1 MASAT
6 LLASAFGGV
15 LFGVLAD
22 RIGRARALT
31 LAILIYS
38 GFTGLTATATGVAGL
53 LVWRTLVG
61 TGMGGVW
68 SAGSVLVAE
77 SWPAEHRG
85 KAAGLMQSGWI
96 VSAAIFSPLNAQ
108 TVVFHVVP
116 QETVLARLHQ
126 AAHNNQ
132 ERENTLK
139 KLFEET
145 GCTGPLLEEQP
156 VKHVKIPNLI
166 CTLPGQADS
175 RILVTAHTDHVTAG
189 DGTVDNWSG
198 ASMLPDL
205 YESLHAA
212 PRRHTFVFIGF
223 TQEEE
228 GLIGSRFY
236 AKGLTPEQK
245 AKISALVNMDSL
257 GLSPTAV
264 WLSHADPEL
273 AKMAG
278 RVAGAAKLPLQSINV
293 EKVGESDAEAFAGLH
308 IRSITFHSVTQ
319 QTLEILHSNRDTF
332 HAIHVDDYYTSYRF
346 LTAYLAWIDRELDPE
361 KPPP

>member
-1 MASAT
+1 MK
-6 LLASAFGGV
+6 LLA
-15 LFGVLAD
+15 
-22 RIGRARALT
+22 
-31 LAILIYS
+31 LI
-38 GFTGLTATATGVAGL
+38 ATA
-53 LVWRTLVG
+53 
-61 TGMGGVW
+61 
-68 SAGSVLVAE
+68 
-77 SWPAEHRG
+77 
-85 KAAGLMQSGWI
+85 AA
-96 VSAAIFSPLNAQ
+96 LNAQ

-126 AAHNNQ
+126 AARNNQ
-132 ERENTLK
+132 DRESALK

-145 GCTGPLLEEQP
+145 GCTGQSLEEQP

-166 CTLPGQADS
+166 CTLPGQTES
-175 RILVTAHTDHVTAG
+175 RILVTAHTDHVKEG

-205 YESLHAA
+205 YESLRDT

-228 GLIGSRFY
+228 GLTGSRFY
-236 AKGLTPEQK
+236 AKGLTPGER
-245 AKISALVNMDSL
+245 ARITALVNMDSL

-278 RVAGAAKLPLQSINV
+278 RVAGATKLPLQAVNV
-293 EKVGESDAEAFAGLH
+293 DQFGESDAESFAGLH

-319 QTLEILHSNRDTF
+319 QTMGILHSNQDTF
-332 HAIHVDDYYTSYRF
+332 HAIHGDDYYASYRF
-346 LTAYLAWIDRELDPE
+346 LTAYLAWIDRELDAQ
-361 KPPP
+361 KPPL